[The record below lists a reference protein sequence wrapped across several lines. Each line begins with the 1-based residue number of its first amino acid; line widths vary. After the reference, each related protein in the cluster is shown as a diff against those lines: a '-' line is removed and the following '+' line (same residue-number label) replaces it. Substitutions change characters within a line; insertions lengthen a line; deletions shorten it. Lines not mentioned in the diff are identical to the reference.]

1 MKDLYEFEYGLMPY
15 LIEQCSDMK
24 LDPKALTDKDFIRGI
39 VERNFGKVHWNWD
52 EFQVKVYDIG
62 GNPVI
67 IYRFPEPDMA
77 PLARFAAA
85 VADKNGLKYYT
96 LEYDDFGNKVTWHFC
111 RKYQGGHDNF
121 GEVDECVTMEEF
133 ANLIS
138 GRILKISK
146 TGDQKSWLARIL
158 DFFKR

>member
-1 MKDLYEFEYGLMPY
+1 MGREHFSYINAWGPPFANR
-15 LIEQCSDMK
+15 CS
-24 LDPKALTDKDFIRGI
+24 
-39 VERNFGKVHWNWD
+39 
-52 EFQVKVYDIG
+52 
-62 GNPVI
+62 
-67 IYRFPEPDMA
+67 
-77 PLARFAAA
+77 A
-85 VADKNGLKYYT
+85 VPITYT

-133 ANLIS
+133 VNLIA

-146 TGDQKSWLARIL
+146 PGDQKSWLARIL